1 MAVRAVVPDEVVAL
15 PHDARRADRD
25 RLLPDAAV
33 RGADDHALLEE
44 LRRALLEHADQEHQA
59 VPVDERASARR
70 TGLHEVGH
78 EAAAGGR

>member
-15 PHDARRADRD
+15 LHDARRADRD

-44 LRRALLEHADQEHQA
+44 LRCALLEHADQEHQA
-59 VPVDERASARR
+59 VLVDEGASARR
-70 TGLHEVGH
+70 AGLHEVGH